1 MNKKFVISQISR
13 HHRLGYE
20 VRALNVA
27 LGGELVERDGDN
39 VGKLDLKYNETDP
52 LTFNSLYSS
61 ERSLLSEN
69 KLFL

>member
-1 MNKKFVISQISR
+1 MNKKFVISKISR

-27 LGGELVERDGDN
+27 LGRELVERDGGN
-39 VGKLDLKYNETDP
+39 VGKLELKYNETDP

-69 KLFL
+69 KLLL